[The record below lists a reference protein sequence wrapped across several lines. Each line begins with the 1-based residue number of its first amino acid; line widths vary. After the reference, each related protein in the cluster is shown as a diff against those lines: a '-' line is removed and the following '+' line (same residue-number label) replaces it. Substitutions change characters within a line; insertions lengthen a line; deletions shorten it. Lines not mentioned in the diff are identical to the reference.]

1 MIVGKVTFS
10 QPGSTLGRE
19 IGIRAQ
25 NGLGLPAYRILSAR
39 VGRGTGHGPP
49 RAFHAGTV
57 ATAARDRRLR
67 LASMRSDRDLTSS
80 TRQKAGDFSRGSHR
94 AVSSRFTG
102 RAAPSPPRA
111 ATACPAAVPCQV
123 VHMPAWLSQTCSII
137 SSSEG
142 RERRFLP
149 GLQAGVFTPR
159 S

>member
-1 MIVGKVTFS
+1 MIVGKVPFS
-10 QPGSTLGRE
+10 QPGSTPGRE
-19 IGIRAQ
+19 IGIRAP
-25 NGLGLPAYRILSAR
+25 NGLGLPAYRMLSAR

-94 AVSSRFTG
+94 AVGSRFTG

-111 ATACPAAVPCQV
+111 ATAGPAAVSYRIAQV
-123 VHMPAWLSQTCSII
+123 PTWLSQTYSIV
-137 SSSEG
+137 S
-142 RERRFLP
+142 
-149 GLQAGVFTPR
+149 Q
-159 S
+159 